1 MTSGTTE
8 PAPSEGPLAGCAPSP
23 VTTVGLPVGLSTHP
37 PLAVPSMNWER
48 RVGHPPTPL
57 AGRNAADRLP
67 GGEPCAG
74 EPHARF
80 GKGGL
85 GRSRPRRDG
94 SHAPEGKPPGLS
106 PSAVPATPNQF
117 PTSPPP
123 SGRQVHSSSL
133 LGRSTCRVHRTGM
146 GRSKAVVRAFDR
158 RRARTRSTWSRS
170 GCPREGHRVRS

>member
-1 MTSGTTE
+1 MMTSGTTE

-117 PTSPPP
+117 PTSPLYLARRQGRVCPFVVPP
-123 SGRQVHSSSL
+123 VV
-133 LGRSTCRVHRTGM
+133 RSTPCYPRSPADLDEPAKA
-146 GRSKAVVRAFDR
+146 GRGRDVLEWK
-158 RRARTRSTWSRS
+158 
-170 GCPREGHRVRS
+170 H